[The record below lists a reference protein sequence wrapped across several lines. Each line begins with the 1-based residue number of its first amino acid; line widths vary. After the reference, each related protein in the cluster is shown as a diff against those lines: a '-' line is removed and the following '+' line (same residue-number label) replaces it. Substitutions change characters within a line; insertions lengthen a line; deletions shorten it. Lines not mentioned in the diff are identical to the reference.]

1 MRKQTAKQNLLT
13 PFYCD
18 PNIAAHDERRQY
30 KFEKRLQKEG
40 IKYKSVQTD
49 NGIYGLNLSGTW
61 ITDLSPLVK
70 LPLTHLCLQGCCGI
84 KDFSPLRDM
93 GMLAWLNLSRT
104 NIKYLSVL
112 KRLPL
117 SYLRLWRT
125 QTSSVIPLR
134 KTQLSSLDIR
144 FTQIVNVSPLES
156 VPLQELFFF
165 PTRMKKGVSTLQNI
179 TSLKRINRKHS
190 QEFWNKCKVRN

>member
-1 MRKQTAKQNLLT
+1 MRKQTAKQNLLI

-18 PNIAAHDERRQY
+18 PNITEHNASRRY
-30 KFEKRLQKEG
+30 NFENRLRQEG
-40 IKYKSVQTD
+40 IKYKSIQTD
-49 NGIYGLNLSGTW
+49 NGVYGLNLSGTW

-70 LPLTHLCLQGCCGI
+70 LPVTHLCLQGCYGI

-93 GMLAWLNLSRT
+93 EKLVWLNLSRT

-125 QTSSVIPLR
+125 QASSVIPLR
-134 KTQLSSLDIR
+134 KTLLATLDIR

-165 PTRMKKGVSTLQNI
+165 PTRIKRGVVCLKNI
-179 TSLKRINRKHS
+179 VTLKRINRKYS
-190 QEFWNKCKVRN
+190 QEFWEKCKISN

>member
-1 MRKQTAKQNLLT
+1 MTKETAQQNQLT

-18 PNIAAHDERRQY
+18 PDITERNESRRCDF
-30 KFEKRLQKEG
+30 KKRLQQEN
-40 IKYKSVQTD
+40 IKYKSIQTD

-84 KDFSPLRDM
+84 KDFSPLRDIEK
-93 GMLAWLNLSRT
+93 LVWLNLSRT
-104 NIKYLSVL
+104 NVKYLSVL

-134 KTQLSSLDIR
+134 KTQLATLDIR
-144 FTQIVNVSPLES
+144 FTQIINVSPLES
-156 VPLQELFFF
+156 MPLQELFFF
-165 PTRMKKGVSTLQNI
+165 PTRMKKGVSCLQNI
-179 TSLKRINRKHS
+179 ETLKRINRKHP
-190 QEFWNKCKVRN
+190 QEFWKKCKISN